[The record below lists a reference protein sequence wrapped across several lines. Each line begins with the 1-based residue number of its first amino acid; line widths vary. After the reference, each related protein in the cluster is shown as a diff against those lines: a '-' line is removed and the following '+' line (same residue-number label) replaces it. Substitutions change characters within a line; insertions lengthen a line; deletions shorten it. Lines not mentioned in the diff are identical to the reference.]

1 MFIFFVFTQN
11 IIAMIYLI
19 GLICGLINGVFASG
33 AGQILVIYL
42 IFVKKID
49 THISRATS
57 VLCLSLATMF
67 SIYRYSLV
75 AEFKINQIIIVTIT
89 GIIFGK
95 VGAKLMT
102 KINSNLLNLISGI
115 IVVGFSIY
123 NLIRLR

>member
-1 MFIFFVFTQN
+1 
-11 IIAMIYLI
+11 MIYLI
-19 GLICGLINGVFASG
+19 GLICGIINGVFASG
-33 AGQILVIYL
+33 AGQILVVYL
-42 IFVKKID
+42 IFIKKID

-57 VLCLSLATMF
+57 VLCLSIATLV

-75 AEFKINQIIIVTIT
+75 AEFKINQIIIVIIT

-95 VGAKLMT
+95 IGAKLMP

-123 NLIRLR
+123 NLIKLR